1 MPRNTVKQNKK
12 LPIND
17 FKEIIA
23 LSDMKSTFMAVK
35 TSSSLNSVIH
45 TLAIHDEKLNYE
57 RTKQSM

>member
-1 MPRNTVKQNKK
+1 MTLN
-12 LPIND
+12 

-45 TLAIHDEKLNYE
+45 TPAIHDEKLNYE